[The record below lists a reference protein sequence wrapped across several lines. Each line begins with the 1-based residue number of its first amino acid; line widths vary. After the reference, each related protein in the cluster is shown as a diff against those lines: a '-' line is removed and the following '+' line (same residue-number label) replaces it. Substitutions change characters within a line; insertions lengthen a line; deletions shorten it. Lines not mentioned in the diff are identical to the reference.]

1 MSQFLRSSLFL
12 VITISLTGAAQ
23 ALELDSVDK
32 RLSYTF
38 GYLYI
43 TQFADRGVKIDTD
56 AFSAA
61 VSDVQ
66 QGKET
71 RMTKEEMN
79 AEMQAYRKELY
90 QGAQAKADA
99 ALETGKLYL
108 DKNRHKPG
116 VKVLPSGLQYMV
128 HRAGEGGSPS
138 MSSKVTVNY
147 RATLIDGTEFD
158 NSYNSPDGPASFELE
173 GVIRGVTE
181 ALTLMKPGAK

>member
-138 MSSKVTVNY
+138 MRSKATVN
-147 RATLIDGTEFD
+147 
-158 NSYNSPDGPASFELE
+158 
-173 GVIRGVTE
+173 
-181 ALTLMKPGAK
+181 